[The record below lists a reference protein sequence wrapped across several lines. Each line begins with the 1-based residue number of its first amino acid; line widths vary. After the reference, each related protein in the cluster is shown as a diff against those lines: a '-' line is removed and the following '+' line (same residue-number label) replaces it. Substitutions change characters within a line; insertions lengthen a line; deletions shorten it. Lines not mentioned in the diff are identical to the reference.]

1 MTTDFRSLAYNPF
14 NAENLVYIKRLG
26 AEEATNIVPP
36 NALDTIEMPDQL
48 FALHAA
54 NGERI
59 AIVEGRDA
67 AFAAAR
73 ANELK
78 PYSVH

>member
-1 MTTDFRSLAYNPF
+1 MTTDLRNIDRNPF
-14 NAENLVYIKRLG
+14 DVENLVYIKRLK
-26 AEEATNIVPP
+26 AEEASEIVPP
-36 NALDTIEMPDQL
+36 NALETVDHPNQL
-48 FALHAA
+48 FSLHAA
-54 NGERI
+54 SGERI

-78 PYSVH
+78 PLSLH

>member
-1 MTTDFRSLAYNPF
+1 MKIDVRSLAHNPF
-14 NAENLVYIKRLG
+14 DAENLVYIKRLE
-26 AEEATNIVPP
+26 AEEACSIIPQ
-36 NALDTIEMPDQL
+36 NALDTVDLPDQL

-78 PYSVH
+78 PFSVH